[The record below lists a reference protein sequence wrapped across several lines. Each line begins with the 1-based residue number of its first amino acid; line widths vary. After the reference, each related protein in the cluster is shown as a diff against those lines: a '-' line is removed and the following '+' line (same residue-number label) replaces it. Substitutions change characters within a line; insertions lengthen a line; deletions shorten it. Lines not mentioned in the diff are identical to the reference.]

1 MKGER
6 DEVARRKVLEGLG
19 RGLSVAAAARAAGV
33 ARQTVYQWRDR
44 GDEEMGRA
52 LASRGSPA
60 SDPPTP
66 PAAAPP
72 ARQRAHKDE
81 RLALRA
87 LREIAEGGDSEMC
100 RVVAAK
106 ALLDHRRK
114 LREAA
119 TPKPGAA
126 APPGGPAPR
135 PGRSPAELL
144 RLLSGGA

>member
-1 MKGER
+1 MRGER
-6 DEVARRKVLEGLG
+6 DEVARRKVLEGLR

-66 PAAAPP
+66 AAPP

-126 APPGGPAPR
+126 APPGDPAAPR